1 MKFLKQN
8 RLKFMQ
14 RSLIKKV
21 KVSTKLSTKFYLSL
35 IALES
40 KIISSNELQT
50 LYQTINKLIKKQN
63 TLDFNIF
70 IHLNWTKKP
79 TEVRMG
85 KGKGRIN
92 SEVGK
97 IQKGFSILNLIT
109 TNLKQG
115 KIALKCCKLKLS
127 IKSTIRSNKFIFLL

>member
-70 IHLNWTKKP
+70 IHLN
-79 TEVRMG
+79 
-85 KGKGRIN
+85 
-92 SEVGK
+92 
-97 IQKGFSILNLIT
+97 
-109 TNLKQG
+109 
-115 KIALKCCKLKLS
+115 
-127 IKSTIRSNKFIFLL
+127 